1 MTIEEGSDKL
11 EKFVFALQERM
22 KELDCIYK
30 ISSALHGSSTAN
42 EAVSLLIDQLP
53 KGFRFTDQV
62 SIRIEFNG
70 SIWNSGDNWSNER
83 AISSDIVVNGK
94 KMGEVSIS
102 LINESLFKD
111 EPFLKEERK
120 LLLSATSVLSNT
132 LERISIQ
139 DDMKDSLERLTFAID
154 ASEEGVWDWNIKTG
168 HVFFSRRWKEMLGF
182 SDEEISSRVEEWKK
196 RVHPEDLAEVESL
209 LEKCLTGKTPNYQLE
224 YRLIGKDG
232 SSVWVLD
239 SGKVVSR
246 NSSGEPL
253 R

>member
-102 LINESLFKD
+102 LINESLLKD
-111 EPFLKEERK
+111 EPFLKEEE
-120 LLLSATSVLSNT
+120 AT
-132 LERISIQ
+132 
-139 DDMKDSLERLTFAID
+139 
-154 ASEEGVWDWNIKTG
+154 
-168 HVFFSRRWKEMLGF
+168 
-182 SDEEISSRVEEWKK
+182 
-196 RVHPEDLAEVESL
+196 
-209 LEKCLTGKTPNYQLE
+209 
-224 YRLIGKDG
+224 LIRDFG
-232 SSVWVLD
+232 SFKYPRENLD
-239 SGKVVSR
+239 SGRYEGQSRKVDFCNRRLGRRCVGLEYQDRSR
-246 NSSGEPL
+246 FLLKKMEGDAGFL
-253 R
+253 